1 MAKAF
6 SKTKKVL
13 AVLIALALTLASGC
27 APKGYTERIHTTFS
41 STMTYSAKVLGG
53 NVKSALDEIDEM
65 LDAVDKSVNIH
76 RSDSLLTAFNN
87 AKANQRVEV
96 DKHAYEMA
104 LVAKEAFL
112 ITDGAFNVSLGA
124 LSEAWGVDAEG
135 VKKYVYG
142 NEKKQSLPSAESCAN
157 LLAQADLS
165 ALTVAEDEG
174 KYYLTKTN
182 DALTL
187 DFGGLAKGYC
197 ADKCKEIALKHGV
210 TSALFQIS
218 GNIMLIGEYI
228 EKGNARDWG
237 VGVINPRQTPNTSG
251 YVCGFYRS
259 GNLSVVTSGDY
270 ERCYFY
276 DYGDTS
282 VRVNHIIDGRTGYPT
297 GVKYDQST
305 KRYVCLATAVCSAT
319 IVGESSLWCDIL
331 STTACVVGLERASE
345 IISQKGYDALL
356 FTADKKMKVVGEFT
370 FAQSEKLYLTEYE
383 QV

>member
-87 AKANQRVEV
+87 AKANERVEV

-124 LSEAWGVDAEG
+124 LSRAWGVDAEG

-142 NEKKQSLPSAESCAN
+142 NEKIQSLPSAESCAS

-165 ALTVAEDEG
+165 ALTVTEDEG

-251 YVCGFYRS
+251 
-259 GNLSVVTSGDY
+259 
-270 ERCYFY
+270 
-276 DYGDTS
+276 
-282 VRVNHIIDGRTGYPT
+282 
-297 GVKYDQST
+297 
-305 KRYVCLATAVCSAT
+305 
-319 IVGESSLWCDIL
+319 
-331 STTACVVGLERASE
+331 
-345 IISQKGYDALL
+345 
-356 FTADKKMKVVGEFT
+356 
-370 FAQSEKLYLTEYE
+370 
-383 QV
+383 